1 MEVTFKT
8 TTTAMSRLSTRHTT
22 LINRFYSTIFSCSTC
37 FERITHSSGALPDIL
52 HHAVWYNRAVSS
64 ILDSAPVD
72 ERAIR
77 SKHVEQEKTV
87 E

>member
-1 MEVTFKT
+1 
-8 TTTAMSRLSTRHTT
+8 MSTEILKH
-22 LINRFYSTIFSCSTC
+22 I
-37 FERITHSSGALPDIL
+37 GALPDIL

-77 SKHVEQEKTV
+77 SKHVEQEKTA